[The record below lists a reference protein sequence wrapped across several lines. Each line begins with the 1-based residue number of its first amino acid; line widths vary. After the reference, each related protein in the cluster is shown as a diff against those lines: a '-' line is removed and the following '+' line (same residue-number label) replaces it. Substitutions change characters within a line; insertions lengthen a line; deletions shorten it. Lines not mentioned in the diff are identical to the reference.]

1 MKINY
6 TVLIVMML
14 LLLSGCGTNEE
25 NILDETGREYSLTGV
40 VLDISKNS
48 VHMSVLDD
56 ESVLASLDEITFPI
70 TDSLRETN
78 DFTPQAGDT
87 ITVTIKAQIAESF
100 PLQVEA
106 VSWGPVV
113 PGGTPIGTEEG
124 IEDYP
129 AMIMVDGMLYYDS
142 GEISS
147 ISRCGVMDG
156 EIIESV
162 DTVPEKNNQSNFGTG
177 YGYQYGMEN
186 QIDVYIDNEWHI
198 FILYGKTEQENG
210 NLTEQEKM
218 QQVMLGKHNK

>member
-6 TVLIVMML
+6 MVLIVIML

-48 VHMSVLDD
+48 VHMSVLDN

-78 DFTPQAGDT
+78 EFTPQAGDT

-100 PLQVEA
+100 PLQAEA

-113 PGGTPIGTEEG
+113 PGGACIETENG

-129 AMIMVDGMLYYDS
+129 AMIMVGGTLYYDS

-162 DTVPEKNNQSNFGTG
+162 DTVPEKNNQSNFGIG

-186 QIDVYIDNEWHI
+186 QIDVCIDNEWHI
-198 FILYGKTEQENG
+198 FIPYGKTEQENG
-210 NLTEQEKM
+210 L
-218 QQVMLGKHNK
+218 